1 MFILTFFY
9 FFTNI
14 YKKYIFDIMAK
25 LLKIGAEYV
34 PNYVVT
40 LSDGTKQQEPC
51 IMFYFDS
58 DEKTANMV
66 AGSSVAKNLRAK
78 GDYVVKAVKL
88 DKYKDFIY
96 GKKMFPKILAEFEKY
111 GYVYDTNQLNNL
123 EASVEQEIQNV
134 LNNDASN
141 KIYADN
147 SSFID
152 DIIKAMEENL
162 NDPKFLSYVNAVGSI
177 QYVGDDVLSKVTKL
191 SYKNTC
197 MVLSQWVNAGHTG
210 QPTYLATKRQWSK
223 FFNRDVVPDAT
234 PLYIV
239 NPKDVVHR
247 SVRQTMNDY
256 GVTQAQYDS
265 NPMIRKQI
273 DTLTNDKDYGQYN
286 NSQFGLNGISP
297 YYDYSETV
305 LQQGA
310 QSNYDFDSMDITNV
324 DKDKDKA
331 EDEKRGDILAAATDA
346 GNRKSETEIIK
357 NLEAYAVK
365 NNDTELINILKSG
378 KNVVTKSVEYLAD
391 NSKTILRE
399 VDQKKKNLYRGVLV
413 AFVLKRLQIDTDYSD
428 KLLMNNMSQ
437 LREFG
442 GLNKKI
448 FYAVGA
454 DFENIISIINGINES
469 VSNNTIMW
477 MLGALGMSVDE
488 FKALPNDEKEADDMI
503 NGVKESFIKT
513 FNSLLK

>member
-1 MFILTFFY
+1 
-9 FFTNI
+9 
-14 YKKYIFDIMAK
+14 MAK
-25 LLKIGAEYV
+25 LLKIGAAYV
-34 PNYVVT
+34 PNQKIV
-40 LSDGTKQQEPC
+40 LPDGTQKVEPRVL
-51 IMFYFDS
+51 FYFNS
-58 DEKTANMV
+58 DDRTSNIV
-66 AGSSVAKNLRAK
+66 AGSGAAKGLRAE
-78 GDYVVKAVKL
+78 GDSVVKAVKV

-96 GKKMFPKILAEFEKY
+96 GQNAFPKILSAFEKC
-111 GYVYDTNQLNNL
+111 GYVYDTNQLNVL

-134 LNNDASN
+134 LSSDASN

-197 MVLSQWVNAGHTG
+197 MVLSQWVNAGKQG

-223 FFNRDVVPDAT
+223 FFNRDVIPGAT

-239 NPKDVVHR
+239 NPKDVTPR
-247 SVRQTMNDY
+247 SVRQTMSDY

-286 NSQFGLNGISP
+286 NSAFGLNGMSP

-305 LQQGA
+305 LQPGE
-310 QSNYDFDSMDITNV
+310 QSNYDFDNMEISNV
-324 DKDKDKA
+324 DKDKDKS
-331 EDEKRGDILAAATDA
+331 EDEKRGDILAAATNSND
-346 GNRKSETEIIK
+346 RKSEEDIIK
-357 NLEAYAVK
+357 SLQEYAVK
-365 NNDTELINILKSG
+365 NNITDLINIIKSG
-378 KNVVTKSVEYLAD
+378 DNVITKSIEYLAE

-399 VDQKKKNLYRGVLV
+399 VDEKKKNLYKGVLM
-413 AFVLKRLQIDTDYSD
+413 AFVLKRLKINPDYSD

-437 LREFG
+437 LRSYG
-442 GLNKKI
+442 GLNKKV
-448 FYAVGA
+448 FYAVGS

-469 VSNNTIMW
+469 VSNNTLMW
-477 MLGALGMSVDE
+477 MLNTLGMSVEE
-488 FKALPNDEKEADDMI
+488 FRALPNSEKDAGEML
-503 NGVKESFIKT
+503 NNVRESFIKT
-513 FNSLLK
+513 FNNLLK

>member
-1 MFILTFFY
+1 
-9 FFTNI
+9 
-14 YKKYIFDIMAK
+14 MAK
-25 LLKIGAEYV
+25 LLKIGAAYV
-34 PNYVVT
+34 PNQKIV
-40 LSDGTKQQEPC
+40 LPDGTQKVEPRVL
-51 IMFYFDS
+51 FYFNS
-58 DEKTANMV
+58 DDRTSNIV
-66 AGSSVAKNLRAK
+66 AGSGVAKGLKAE
-78 GDYVVKAVKL
+78 GDSIVKAVKV

-96 GKKMFPKILAEFEKY
+96 GQNVFPKILSAFERC
-111 GYVYDTNQLNNL
+111 GYVYDTNQLNAL

-134 LNNDASN
+134 LNSDASN

-197 MVLSQWVNAGHTG
+197 MVLSQWVNAGKQG

-223 FFNRDVVPDAT
+223 FFNRDVVPGAT

-239 NPKDVVHR
+239 NPKDVTPR

-273 DTLTNDKDYGQYN
+273 DTLTNDKNYGQYN
-286 NSQFGLNGISP
+286 NSSFGLNGISP

-305 LQQGA
+305 LQPGE
-310 QSNYDFDSMDITNV
+310 QSNYDFDNMEMSNI

-331 EDEKRGDILAAATDA
+331 EDEKRGDILAAATGA
-346 GNRKSETEIIK
+346 NNRKSEEDIIK
-357 NLEAYAVK
+357 SLQEYAVK
-365 NNDTELINILKSG
+365 NNNTDLINII
-378 KNVVTKSVEYLAD
+378 KNGNNVIIKSVEYLAE

-399 VDQKKKNLYRGVLV
+399 VDQKKKNLYLGVLV
-413 AFVLKRLQIDTDYSD
+413 ALVLKRLKINPDYSD
-428 KLLMNNMSQ
+428 RLLTSNMSQ
-437 LREFG
+437 LREYG
-442 GLNKKI
+442 GLNKKV
-448 FYAVGA
+448 FYAVGS

-469 VSNNTIMW
+469 VSNSTLMW
-477 MLGALGMSVDE
+477 MLNTLGMSVEE
-488 FKALPNDEKEADDMI
+488 FKALPNSEEDAGEMLNNI
-503 NGVKESFIKT
+503 KESFIKA
-513 FNSLLK
+513 FNNLLK

>member
-1 MFILTFFY
+1 
-9 FFTNI
+9 
-14 YKKYIFDIMAK
+14 MAK
-25 LLKIGAEYV
+25 LLKIGAAYV
-34 PNYVVT
+34 PNQKIV
-40 LSDGTKQQEPC
+40 LPDGTQKIEPRVL
-51 IMFYFDS
+51 FYFNS
-58 DEKTANMV
+58 DDRTSNIV
-66 AGSSVAKNLRAK
+66 AGSGVAKGLKAE
-78 GDYVVKAVKL
+78 GDSVVKAVKV

-96 GKKMFPKILAEFEKY
+96 GQNVFPKILSAFERC
-111 GYVYDTNQLNNL
+111 GYVYDTNQLNAL

-134 LNNDASN
+134 LNSDASN

-197 MVLSQWVNAGHTG
+197 MVLSQWVNAGKQG

-223 FFNRDVVPDAT
+223 FFNRDVVPGAT

-239 NPKDVVHR
+239 NPKDVTPR
-247 SVRQTMNDY
+247 SVRQTMSDY

-286 NSQFGLNGISP
+286 NSSFGLNGISP

-305 LQQGA
+305 LQPGE
-310 QSNYDFDSMDITNV
+310 QSNYDFDNMEVGNI

-331 EDEKRGDILAAATDA
+331 EDEKRGDILAAATGAND
-346 GNRKSETEIIK
+346 RKSEEDIIK
-357 NLEAYAVK
+357 SLQEYAVK
-365 NNDTELINILKSG
+365 NNNTDLINII
-378 KNVVTKSVEYLAD
+378 KNGNNVIIKSVEYLAE

-399 VDQKKKNLYRGVLV
+399 VDQKKKNLYQGVLV
-413 AFVLKRLQIDTDYSD
+413 ALVLKRLKINPDYSD
-428 KLLMNNMSQ
+428 RLLTSNMSQ
-437 LREFG
+437 LREYG
-442 GLNKKI
+442 GLNKKV
-448 FYAVGA
+448 FYAVGS

-469 VSNNTIMW
+469 VSNSTLMW
-477 MLGALGMSVDE
+477 MLNTLGMSVEE
-488 FKALPNDEKEADDMI
+488 FKALPNSEEDAGEML
-503 NGVKESFIKT
+503 NNVKESFIKT
-513 FNSLLK
+513 FNNLLK

>member
-1 MFILTFFY
+1 
-9 FFTNI
+9 
-14 YKKYIFDIMAK
+14 MAK
-25 LLKIGAEYV
+25 LLKIGVEYV
-34 PNYVVT
+34 PNYNVT
-40 LSDGTKQQEPC
+40 LADGTKKVEPC
-51 IMFYFDS
+51 VMFYFDS
-58 DEKTANMV
+58 DARTANLV
-66 AGSSVAKNLRAK
+66 AGSGVAKGLKAN
-78 GDYVVKAVKL
+78 GDAVVKAIKV

-111 GYVYDTNQLNNL
+111 GYVYDVNQLNSL

-134 LNNDASN
+134 LNSDASS

-197 MVLSQWVNAGHTG
+197 MVLSQWVNAGKGG

-223 FFNRDVVPDAT
+223 FFNRDVVPGAT

-239 NPKDVVHR
+239 NPKDVIHR
-247 SVRQTMNDY
+247 SVKQTMKDY
-256 GVTQAQYDS
+256 GVSQAQYDA

-286 NSQFGLNGISP
+286 NHAFGLNGISP

-310 QSNYDFDSMDITNV
+310 QSNYDFDNMTAGNV
-324 DKDKDKA
+324 DTEKDKA
-331 EDEKRGDILAAATDA
+331 EDEKRGDILAAAT
-346 GNRKSETEIIK
+346 GSNNRKSDADIIK
-357 NLEAYAVK
+357 ALEEFAVK
-365 NNDTELINILKSG
+365 NNNTDLINILKSG
-378 KNVVTKSVEYLAD
+378 GNIIVKAVNYLAE

-399 VDQKKKNLYRGVLV
+399 VDQNKKKLYKGVLI

-428 KLLMNNMSQ
+428 RLLMDNMSQ
-437 LREFG
+437 IKTYG
-442 GLNKKI
+442 GLNKSI
-448 FYAVGA
+448 FHAIGS
-454 DFENIISIINGINES
+454 DFENIINIVYGINES
-469 VSNNTIMW
+469 VSDSTLMW
-477 MLGALGMSVDE
+477 MLNAIGMSVE
-488 FKALPNDEKEADDMI
+488 EYKALPNTEQEAEIMMND
-503 NGVKESFIKT
+503 VRESFIKT
-513 FNSLLK
+513 FNNLLRS